1 MTETEKKVAFESALA
16 ELSAELEKALAIDT
30 SDEISEKVAAYRAEL
45 EKTAEADKQAKID
58 DITINLSVIKRLI
71 AKTDIKL
78 AEEAAKQS
86 EEAIAAA
93 EAVESEAVEAEAVET
108 AVVDIPADCLA

>member
-45 EKTAEADKQAKID
+45 EETAEADKQAKID
-58 DITINLSVIKRLI
+58 DITVNLSVIKRLI
-71 AKTDIKL
+71 EKTDIKI

-86 EEAIAAA
+86 EEAIAEAESVQAA
-93 EAVESEAVEAEAVET
+93 EQEE
-108 AVVDIPADCLA
+108 VVDATQLAEV

>member
-16 ELSAELEKALAIDT
+16 ELSAELEKALAIDP

-45 EKTAEADKQAKID
+45 EETAESDKQAKID
-58 DITINLSVIKRLI
+58 DITVNISVIKRLI
-71 AKTDIKL
+71 EKTDIKI
-78 AEEAAKQS
+78 AEEAAKES

-93 EAVESEAVEAEAVET
+93 ESGQAVEQEEVSDATEPAEV
-108 AVVDIPADCLA
+108 

>member
-1 MTETEKKVAFESALA
+1 MTENEKKVAFESALA

-45 EKTAEADKQAKID
+45 ENTDESDKQAKID
-58 DITINLSVIKRLI
+58 DITVNLSVIKRLI
-71 AKTDIKL
+71 EKTDIKI

-93 EAVESEAVEAEAVET
+93 ESVQAVEQEE
-108 AVVDIPADCLA
+108 VVDATELAEV

>member
-45 EKTAEADKQAKID
+45 ENTAEAEKQAKID
-58 DITINLSVIKRLI
+58 DITTNLSVIKQLI
-71 AKTDIKL
+71 AKTDIKI

-86 EEAIAAA
+86 EEEVSAA
-93 EAVESEAVEAEAVET
+93 EDEE
-108 AVVDIPADCLA
+108 VVDATELAEV

>member
-16 ELSAELEKALAIDT
+16 ELSAELEKALAIDP
-30 SDEISEKVAAYRAEL
+30 SDGIAEKVAAYRAEL
-45 EKTAEADKQAKID
+45 EKAAESEKQAKID
-58 DITINLSVIKRLI
+58 DITVSISVIKRLI
-71 AKTDIKL
+71 EKTDIKI

-93 EAVESEAVEAEAVET
+93 ESGQAVEQEE
-108 AVVDIPADCLA
+108 VVDATELAEV

>member
-16 ELSAELEKALAIDT
+16 ELSAELEKALAIDS

-45 EKTAEADKQAKID
+45 EETAESDKQAKID
-58 DITINLSVIKRLI
+58 DITVNLSVINRLI
-71 AKTDIKL
+71 AKTDIKI
-78 AEEAAKQS
+78 AEEAAKQA

-93 EAVESEAVEAEAVET
+93 ESVQAAEQEEL
-108 AVVDIPADCLA
+108 VDATELAEV

>member
-45 EKTAEADKQAKID
+45 EETAKSEKQAKID
-58 DITINLSVIKRLI
+58 DITVNLSVVKRLI
-71 AKTDIKL
+71 EKTDIKI
-78 AEEAAKQS
+78 AEEAAKQA

-93 EAVESEAVEAEAVET
+93 EAVEQEE
-108 AVVDIPADCLA
+108 VVDATELAEV

>member
-16 ELSAELEKALAIDT
+16 ELSAELEKALAIDP

-45 EKTAEADKQAKID
+45 EETAEADKQAKID
-58 DITINLSVIKRLI
+58 DITVNLSVIKRLI
-71 AKTDIKL
+71 EKTDIKI

-86 EEAIAAA
+86 EEAIAEAESVQAA
-93 EAVESEAVEAEAVET
+93 EQEE
-108 AVVDIPADCLA
+108 VVDATQLAEV

>member
-16 ELSAELEKALAIDT
+16 ELSAELEKALAIDP

-45 EKTAEADKQAKID
+45 EETAEADKQAKID
-58 DITINLSVIKRLI
+58 DITVNISVIKRLI
-71 AKTDIKL
+71 EKTDIKI

-86 EEAIAAA
+86 EEAIAEAESVQAA
-93 EAVESEAVEAEAVET
+93 EQEE
-108 AVVDIPADCLA
+108 VVDATQLAEV